1 MIEGEDNMQ
10 TTDGSDKDF
19 SGEDRKS
26 RAEAQ
31 KKLIEELKAQ
41 WKLLWSERYDDRVRA
56 EGVSVNDYAILDVEK
71 GTIIHAT
78 KDFKILTL
86 KQILEKHLVDNPERY
101 IQPDVQVGG
110 WNKFI
115 KTEINTKNKRGSRAA
130 AYIANKDRPKK
141 SSKQQSKK
149 GGRGWLH
156 TN

>member
-1 MIEGEDNMQ
+1 VTTTEDSKKEFNP
-10 TTDGSDKDF
+10 
-19 SGEDRKS
+19 EDRKV

-78 KDFKILTL
+78 KDFKILNL
-86 KQILEKHLVDNPERY
+86 KQILEKHKVENPDRH
-101 IQPDVQVGG
+101 IQPDINLGG

-115 KTEINTKNKRGSRAA
+115 KTEITSKPAKGSRAA
-130 AYIANKDRPKK
+130 AYVDEKKKNSKKDTN
-141 SSKQQSKK
+141 QQSKK

-156 TN
+156 TE

>member
-1 MIEGEDNMQ
+1 MTVSEGS
-10 TTDGSDKDF
+10 TKDF
-19 SGEDRKS
+19 VGEDRKA
-26 RAEAQ
+26 RVEAQ
-31 KKLIEELKAQ
+31 KRLIEELKAQ

-86 KQILEKHLVDNPERY
+86 KQILEKHKIDNPERHV
-101 IQPDVQVGG
+101 QPDVQVGG

-115 KTEINTKNKRGSRAA
+115 KTEIKGRNQKGSRAA
-130 AYIANKDRPKK
+130 AYIAEKNKSKK
-141 SSKQQSKK
+141 KPGQQSKK

-156 TN
+156 SS

>member
-1 MIEGEDNMQ
+1 MQ
-10 TTDGSDKDF
+10 TTDSSDKEF
-19 SGEDRKS
+19 SSEDRKL
-26 RAEAQ
+26 RAESQ
-31 KKLIEELKAQ
+31 KKLIEELKVQ

-86 KQILEKHLVDNPERY
+86 KQILEKHLVENPDRY
-101 IQPDVQVGG
+101 VQPDVNVGG

-115 KTEINTKNKRGSRAA
+115 KTEINTKSRRGSRAT
-130 AYIANKDRPKK
+130 AYIAEKESAKK
-141 SSKQQSKK
+141 GANQQPKK

-156 TN
+156 TT